1 MHLICSNHILLKSQW
16 FFEKINVKMNVSVL
30 NMLPR
35 LLMWNMC
42 GIWILTW
49 EIKDAKFDLSQR
61 YSGILIGTFH
71 PGLIN
76 SILFILNESARSQI
90 LMKPKEMIV
99 GIAWHRDRRFWLIWD
114 RCKRRLTQSQRVC
127 FGDQKHSEVV
137 PALET
142 VLARTWVSYVQLI
155 VLDRNTGTCKSWF
168 SYVDY
173 KSHVSTQRQ

>member
-1 MHLICSNHILLKSQW
+1 MFQFWICFLDCWCGTCVESESWPGKSRMRNSIYLRDTQ
-16 FFEKINVKMNVSVL
+16 
-30 NMLPR
+30 
-35 LLMWNMC
+35 
-42 GIWILTW
+42 
-49 EIKDAKFDLSQR
+49 A
-61 YSGILIGTFH
+61 SGILIGTFH

-76 SILFILNESARSQI
+76 SILFIFNESARSQI

-99 GIAWHRDRRFWLIWD
+99 GIAWHRARRFWLIWD
-114 RCKRRLTQSQRVC
+114 RCKRRLPQSHRVC
-127 FGDQKHSEVV
+127 FGDQEHSEVV

-155 VLDRNTGTCKSWF
+155 MLDRNTGTCKSWF